1 MRRHRKS
8 LWANGAMSMAAAVL
22 LGLGSAAAAA
32 ALLAALLFYVMKDMA
47 MTGAFAGAALAAG
60 AQYLSIVGI
69 AYLICAVMQSYQN
82 VIRGAG
88 DVNTCMVAGMTE
100 LAGKILFAYAFSPV
114 LGAVAIWISTP
125 FSWAC
130 GCTVP
135 VIRYYSGRWK
145 LKTL

>member
-60 AQYLSIVGI
+60 AYTGAFVYGKYRRRKGLFGGSMCGAFMYAVISAWAI
-69 AYLICAVMQSYQN
+69 AAAGGFPDIKKLLLLTAF
-82 VIRGAG
+82 GAAG
-88 DVNTCMVAGMTE
+88 GVAGVNSKRPE
-100 LAGKILFAYAFSPV
+100 
-114 LGAVAIWISTP
+114 
-125 FSWAC
+125 
-130 GCTVP
+130 
-135 VIRYYSGRWK
+135 K
-145 LKTL
+145 LRDQ